1 MKIKKKSS
9 GNVQHWEHNPMYGED
24 YYDYNQRYGDPY
36 YYNSNLQNQGNN
48 DFDEYYD
55 EYYKDDDDWEHNPR
69 YMNDNISKITNDNEV
84 YGEDEK

>member
-1 MKIKKKSS
+1 
-9 GNVQHWEHNPMYGED
+9 MYGED

-84 YGEDEK
+84 YGEDETKMWDERSVIYRYLV